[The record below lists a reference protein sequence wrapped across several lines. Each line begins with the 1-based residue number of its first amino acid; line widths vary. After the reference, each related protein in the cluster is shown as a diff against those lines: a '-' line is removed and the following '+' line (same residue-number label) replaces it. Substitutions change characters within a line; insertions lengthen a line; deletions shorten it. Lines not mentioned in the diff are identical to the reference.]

1 MPKNFLLVSPFC
13 RSNEHL
19 TFESGIIE
27 LVSMTYPDAKIIFL
41 GEKNHVIALKK
52 TINVKNINFR
62 HFNFRHRIFFG
73 LNLVL
78 QAFLLKRRT
87 PNSLT
92 LFLSFEHPHIVFLI
106 SILFKKSIWFLHT
119 YWSNNILLKFIKII
133 GYKFFISRNYSIVL
147 GRWIHYNMPT
157 YMNNFWMYHPVINLR
172 TEHNSKKLNQVI
184 LFPSRKYRAV
194 NNIFLDTLVTN
205 LRKISI
211 NAVLLP
217 ENRDLSMHKYA
228 SLLSESLFIL
238 FLSANGDYDLRCS
251 GSLFD
256 AISSGTYLYWNS
268 SQMTQSL
275 KKDFWDFWFFSNN
288 PDFVLKHIKKCN
300 RKYPTIHL
308 SNEVFKKNRL
318 LFSKIIKII
327 YE

>member
-1 MPKNFLLVSPFC
+1 
-13 RSNEHL
+13 
-19 TFESGIIE
+19 
-27 LVSMTYPDAKIIFL
+27 
-41 GEKNHVIALKK
+41 
-52 TINVKNINFR
+52 
-62 HFNFRHRIFFG
+62 
-73 LNLVL
+73 
-78 QAFLLKRRT
+78 
-87 PNSLT
+87 
-92 LFLSFEHPHIVFLI
+92 
-106 SILFKKSIWFLHT
+106 
-119 YWSNNILLKFIKII
+119 
-133 GYKFFISRNYSIVL
+133 
-147 GRWIHYNMPT
+147 MPT

-256 AISSGTYLYWNS
+256 AISSGTYLY
-268 SQMTQSL
+268 
-275 KKDFWDFWFFSNN
+275 
-288 PDFVLKHIKKCN
+288 
-300 RKYPTIHL
+300 
-308 SNEVFKKNRL
+308 
-318 LFSKIIKII
+318 
-327 YE
+327 